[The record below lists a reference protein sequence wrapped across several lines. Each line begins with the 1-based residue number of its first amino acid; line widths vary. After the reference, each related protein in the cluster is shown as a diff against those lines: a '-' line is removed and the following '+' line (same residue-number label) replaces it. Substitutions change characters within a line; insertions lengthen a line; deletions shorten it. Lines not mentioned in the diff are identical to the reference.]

1 MAASLSAVPAHLAEH
16 EDDENASQRGY
27 IKGTDF
33 ALPYISQWSRAYAAA
48 IQHGLFRH
56 MNCGYL
62 STEGVAP
69 TLLALKQHAQS
80 LCALIHALNPTLK
93 SAEILTGNPDLRESF
108 KHEGC
113 PAIDEPTI
121 KYHRGDAFDFLMDLS
136 KPYQNDDPNHNKPLT
151 ALLNDVRGR
160 NELTGTEYHC
170 PLVKLK
176 PREKGE
182 DLRPYANHHALVMH
196 ANACLE
202 RLDHEYS
209 STGGLLSLLPT
220 AEPHDSEQLKNA
232 RNSLLGQFLFFTHQL
247 VGRMHELERSYGNAL
262 DALAGEAAIP
272 YQYLASLGPDGRS
285 SRQIAYPQDRW
296 ILANAGDD
304 VFEYVHSVL
313 DRQEAIMQAKQR
325 VWRDNGVVGETEA
338 NTDRASGIVHVN
350 IMTRYYRLAARGRN
364 TIFVLP
370 AWEQHPGVAHT
381 RKIESEPT
389 VVSSVQPKFP
399 QRATELEK
407 LYNERLRNAQLTE
420 MDNLTLQADAQQL
433 KAQNDILEEENHLLR
448 TTNNALSG
456 AVGRDQ
462 HQLAED
468 LRGARDEATVA
479 KENAARATQLKDA
492 AEAAREQLKRQLEVM
507 SREVAML
514 RAQVAGQGRAAA
526 GGEAE

>member
-1 MAASLSAVPAHLAEH
+1 MAASLSAVLAHLAEH

-27 IKGTDF
+27 VNGTDF
-33 ALPYISQWSRAYAAA
+33 ALPYISQWSRLSAAD

-56 MNCGYL
+56 VNCGYL

-93 SAEILTGNPDLRESF
+93 SAEILTGVPNLMGPSSDQGSV
-108 KHEGC
+108 
-113 PAIDEPTI
+113 IDEPTT
-121 KYHRGDAFDFLMDLS
+121 KYHRGDAFDFLTDLS

-151 ALLNDVRGR
+151 ALLNEVRGR

-170 PLVKLK
+170 PLVKSK

-220 AEPHDSEQLKNA
+220 AEPHDDEQLKNA

-272 YQYLASLGPDGRS
+272 YQYLAGLGADGRS
-285 SRQIAYPQDRW
+285 GRQIAYPQDRW

-304 VFEYVHSVL
+304 VFEYVHNIL
-313 DRQEAIMQAKQR
+313 DRQEAIMQAKEK

-338 NTDRASGIVHVN
+338 DSERARGIVHVN
-350 IMTRYYRLAARGRN
+350 IMTRYYRLAGRGRN

-370 AWEQHPGVAHT
+370 AWDHHPAVAHT
-381 RKIESEPT
+381 RQIESEPT

-433 KAQNDILEEENHLLR
+433 KTENDTLVDENHLLR
-448 TTNNALSG
+448 ETNKKLSG
-456 AVGRDQ
+456 AVGRDSR
-462 HQLAED
+462 QLAED
-468 LRGARDEATVA
+468 LHGARNEANKA
-479 KENAARATQLKDA
+479 KEKASRAQQLKDA
-492 AEAAREQLKRQLEVM
+492 AEAARDQVKSQVEVM
-507 SREVAML
+507 VREVARL
-514 RAQVAGQGRAAA
+514 KAQLAAQPA
-526 GGEAE
+526 VEAEAE